1 MTKYDL
7 VYIIDD
13 DPVFAEVLKFFLLD
27 QGFTNVKTFG
37 TGKEYIN
44 NLYKLPKL
52 VLMDYTMTDSDGK
65 ELLQETLSFDS
76 DIIVVVISSQ
86 KSVEAAVETMRI
98 GAFDYLVK
106 DGDLKNRL
114 NQLFDVIY
122 KLSIR
127 VEKMQKR
134 QRKKIIAVC
143 LAIVIIGVVIFL
155 NKYLLH

>member
-52 VLMDYTMTDSDGK
+52 VLVDYTMTDSDGK